1 MHLSGLYTAII
12 TPFTTSGDLDLEAF
26 RTLIDMQ
33 LDGGVDGIVVGGSTG
48 EAATMS
54 LDEKRQLWEVAAE
67 QVDGRVPI
75 IAGSGSNDTRGTVEA
90 SRAAQQSGARAL
102 LIVTPYYNKPTRD
115 GLIQHHQAI
124 AEASE
129 LPQILYNVPGRSALN
144 MSAETQLAIVE
155 TCPTVVATKEASAD
169 LGQISEIVRH
179 APEGFTV
186 LAGDD
191 NLALP
196 IISVGGRG
204 VIAVISNYAPRMY
217 GALIRSALAGNYDEA
232 REMQA
237 RLSPWFSANFL
248 ESNPIPVKY
257 IMHKKAGIALSYRL
271 PMTQPTA
278 STASALSALLH
289 DSTIE

>member
-1 MHLSGLYTAII
+1 MHFSGLYTAIV
-12 TPFTTSGDLDLEAF
+12 TPFTASGELDLPAF
-26 RTLIDMQ
+26 RTLIDLQ

-75 IAGSGSNDTRGTVEA
+75 IAGAGTNDTRGTVAA
-90 SRAAQQSGARAL
+90 STAAQEAGARAL
-102 LIVTPYYNKPTRD
+102 LIVTPYYNKPTRT
-115 GLIQHHQAI
+115 GLIAHHQAI

-144 MSAETQLAIVE
+144 MSAETQLAIRDA
-155 TCPTVVATKEASAD
+155 CPTVMATKEASAD

-196 IISVGGRG
+196 IIAVGGQG
-204 VIAVISNYAPRMY
+204 VIAVISNYAPKKY
-217 GALIRSALAGNYDEA
+217 GALIRAALQGNDNEA
-232 REMQA
+232 RQLQHQ
-237 RLSPWFSANFL
+237 LSPWFEANFL

-257 IMHKKAGIALSYRL
+257 IVHKKYGIELVYRL
-271 PMTQPTA
+271 PLTHPSQ
-278 STASALSALLH
+278 STMRTIDELLP
-289 DSTIE
+289 

>member
-1 MHLSGLYTAII
+1 MHFSGLYTAIV
-12 TPFTTSGDLDLEAF
+12 TPFTPDGGVDLNAF
-26 RTLIDMQ
+26 RTLIDLQ

-54 LDEKRQLWEVAAE
+54 LDEKRQLWDVAAQ

-90 SRAAQQSGARAL
+90 SVAAQQAGARAL
-102 LIVTPYYNKPTRD
+102 LVVTPYYNKPTRA
-115 GLIQHHQAI
+115 GLIAHHQAI
-124 AEASE
+124 ADASE

-155 TCPTVVATKEASAD
+155 SCSTVVATKEASAD
-169 LGQISEIVRH
+169 LGQIAEIVRH
-179 APEGFTV
+179 APEGFSV

-204 VIAVISNYAPRMY
+204 VIAVISNYAPQTY
-217 GALIRSALAGNYDEA
+217 GALIRAALAGDLE
-232 REMQA
+232 QA
-237 RLSPWFSANFL
+237 RSLQHQLSPWFEANFL

-257 IMHKKAGIALSYRL
+257 LMHKKAGIHLSYRL
-271 PMTQPTA
+271 PMTPPTVQTQA
-278 STASALSALLH
+278 TLDVMLSGMPQ
-289 DSTIE
+289 